1 MSLEQK
7 KKDLIIQRIY
17 STLIAILLSIGMC
30 ACLLDI
36 FGIGFQPRDAFKG
49 GYRGG
54 LLYLWNSFADLKGNM
69 DYTLIDK
76 FKFAGE
82 SGGLFITITAILL
95 FLMSLIVLKSRRY
108 APFLIYVVPVVI
120 LPFVVKLGPQASSIL
135 ILSSG
140 ILIGILRIKFRDNM
154 SIWQFVSVGLIAVM
168 VFVISDASLVKGKL
182 YNPPVSADLN
192 KRLEEKV
199 KTLRYG
205 ENPLGEGKL
214 NKKSRDKITG
224 SAMEITMTKPE
235 TMYLRGYVGDKYN
248 QGKWEN
254 LPAREYYHKLPLT
267 ESLKGFDFNPLT
279 QLSRVA
285 MLENAS
291 SKSPETSDK
300 ASASKSASNSKENS
314 TPDKKAKP
322 TSESKSNSEL
332 KSNSASKSN
341 QIEIRNKDASSLYV
355 YHPYEIKEFDS
366 IKNVKNWGDSFLT
379 GEKFNG
385 AKNYKYDAIDG
396 QTKKWTESYGKLFT
410 MEDVSKDE
418 AKSQLDRYFVAES
431 YSNVDIYEKYIE
443 LSTNDVLAL
452 QPILGEPKDPKR
464 EHMGYKDAINR
475 VQSYF
480 RDNAVYTEKGGA
492 EKTNAEFV
500 KSFLEAPKGFDSQ
513 FASIATLMFRYY
525 GIPARY
531 VEGYVVGHD
540 DVSKMKAN
548 KPYDLPR
555 KNAHA
560 WTELYVDGYGWV
572 PVEVTEKF
580 AEMVSQPDLEKGL
593 ENDTTLNPYDKPD
606 PPERPNKN
614 NQDEDYSSLQQTNY
628 LPLWIALFIL
638 ALVLAFVL
646 YKIILICLGKLSW
659 HRAFKQEDV
668 NSGISAI
675 YQYISLKNFC
685 PTEKAVEIGNRASYS
700 LRRCDEGERAYMLR
714 LLRELKRESRAK
726 MFSKFKRN

>member
-7 KKDLIIQRIY
+7 KKDLVIQRIY
-17 STLIAILLSIGMC
+17 SIFIAILLSVGTC

-36 FGIGFQPRDAFKG
+36 FGIGFQSKDAFKG

-82 SGGLFITITAILL
+82 SGGLFITITALLL
-95 FLMSLIVLKSRRY
+95 FLISLLLIKSRRY
-108 APFLIYVVPVVI
+108 TPFLIYVIPILI
-120 LPFVVKLGPQASSIL
+120 LPFVVKLGPQVSSIL

-140 ILIGILRIKFRDNM
+140 IILGILRIKFKDNM
-154 SIWQFVSVGLIAVM
+154 SIWQFVSVGLIALL
-168 VFVISDASLVKGKL
+168 VFVISDASLIKGQIYK
-182 YNPPVSADLN
+182 PAISSEIN
-192 KRLEEKV
+192 KKIEEKV
-199 KTLRYG
+199 KHLRYG
-205 ENPLGEGKL
+205 ENPLGEGQL
-214 NKKSRDKITG
+214 NKKNRDKISG
-224 SAMEITMTKPE
+224 SAMEITMAKPE

-267 ESLKGFDFNPLT
+267 EGLKNFDFSPLT
-279 QLSRVA
+279 QLSNVA
-285 MLENAS
+285 MLENTSSESSEVSDKNAE
-291 SKSPETSDK
+291 SKSK
-300 ASASKSASNSKENS
+300 SKTNSNSK
-314 TPDKKAKP
+314 
-322 TSESKSNSEL
+322 SKSKPKTNSD
-332 KSNSASKSN
+332 SNSISN
-341 QIEIRNKDASSLYV
+341 EIKISNKDASSLYI
-355 YHPYEIKEFDS
+355 YHPYELEEYDS
-366 IKNVKNWGDSFLT
+366 IDDIKNWGDSFLT
-379 GEKFNG
+379 SENCKG
-385 AKNYKYDAIDG
+385 AKNYKYNVVDG
-396 QTKKWTESYGKLFT
+396 QTKKWTENYGKLFM
-410 MEDVSKDE
+410 MEDVSSGE
-418 AKSQLDRYFVAES
+418 AKSRVDKYFVAES

-464 EHMGYKDAINR
+464 EHMGYKEAINW

-480 RDNAVYTEKGGA
+480 KDNAIYTEKGGTQK
-492 EKTNAEFV
+492 ENAEFV

-513 FASIATLMFRYY
+513 FATIATLMFRYY

-548 KPYDLPR
+548 KPYELPLE
-555 KNAHA
+555 NAHA
-560 WTELYVDGYGWV
+560 WTEIYVDGYGWV

-593 ENDTTLNPYDKPD
+593 ENDTTLNPYDKPN

-614 NQDEDYSSLQQTNY
+614 KREDDYSSLQQTDY
-628 LPLWIALFIL
+628 LLVWITLLILAIALVFIL
-638 ALVLAFVL
+638 YKLA
-646 YKIILICLGKLSW
+646 IICLAKIFW
-659 HRAFKQEDV
+659 QKTFKQDDV

-675 YQYISLKNFC
+675 YQYMHLEKFK

-700 LRRCDEGERAYMLR
+700 LRECDEGERDYMLK
-714 LLRELKRESRAK
+714 LLKEMKRESRK
-726 MFSKFKRN
+726 NRISRFKGKFKS

>member
-7 KKDLIIQRIY
+7 KKGLIIQRVY
-17 STLIAILLSIGMC
+17 SIFIAILLSVGTC

-36 FGIGFQPRDAFKG
+36 FGIGFQPKDVFKG

-82 SGGLFITITAILL
+82 SGGLFITITVLLL
-95 FLMSLIVLKSRRY
+95 FLISLLVIKSRRY
-108 APFLIYVVPVVI
+108 TPFIIYVIPVLI

-140 ILIGILRIKFRDNM
+140 IILGILRIKFKDNM
-154 SIWQFVSVGLIAVM
+154 SIWQFVSVGLISLL
-168 VFVISDASLVKGKL
+168 VFAISDASLIKSQIYKPAL
-182 YNPPVSADLN
+182 SSEIN
-192 KRLEEKV
+192 KKIEEKV
-199 KTLRYG
+199 KFLRYG
-205 ENPLGEGKL
+205 ENPLGEGQL
-214 NKKSRDKITG
+214 NKKSRDKISG
-224 SAMEITMTKPE
+224 SAMEITMAKPE

-254 LPAREYYHKLPLT
+254 LPPKEYYQKLPLT
-267 ESLKGFDFNPLT
+267 ESLKRFDFNPLT
-279 QLSRVA
+279 QISRVV
-285 MLENAS
+285 MIENA
-291 SKSPETSDK
+291 E
-300 ASASKSASNSKENS
+300 
-314 TPDKKAKP
+314 
-322 TSESKSNSEL
+322 
-332 KSNSASKSN
+332 SKSN
-341 QIEIRNKDASSLYV
+341 QIKIKNKDASSLYI
-355 YHPYEIKEFDS
+355 YHPYELKEYDS
-366 IKNVKNWGDSFLT
+366 IEDIKNWGDSFLT
-379 GEKFNG
+379 SEKSAG
-385 AKNYKYDAIDG
+385 AKNYKYDVADG
-396 QTKKWTESYGKLFT
+396 QTRKWTESYGKLFT
-410 MEDVSKDE
+410 MEDESSDE
-418 AKSQLDRYFVAES
+418 VKSQLDKYFVAES

-480 RDNAVYTEKGGA
+480 KDNAVYTEKGGV
-492 EKTNAEFV
+492 EKANAEFV
-500 KSFLEAPKGFDSQ
+500 KSFLAAPKGFDSQ

-531 VEGYVVGHD
+531 VEGYVVSHD
-540 DVSKMKAN
+540 DVSKMRAN
-548 KPYDLPR
+548 KPYELPL

-560 WTELYVDGYGWV
+560 WTEIYVDGYGWV

-593 ENDTTLNPYDKPD
+593 ENDTTLNPYDKPN

-638 ALVLAFVL
+638 TLVLAFII

-675 YQYISLKNFC
+675 YQYLSLKNFC
-685 PTEKAVEIGNRASYS
+685 PTEKAVEIGNKASYS
-700 LRRCDEGERAYMLR
+700 LSRCDEGERDYMLR

-726 MFSKFKRN
+726 MFSRFIRNKKMESKG

>member
-7 KKDLIIQRIY
+7 KKDLIIQRVY
-17 STLIAILLSIGMC
+17 STAIAILLSVGMC

-76 FKFAGE
+76 FKFASE

-95 FLMSLIVLKSRRY
+95 FLMSLLVLKSRRY
-108 APFLIYVVPVVI
+108 APFLIYVIPVLT
-120 LPFVVKLGPQASSIL
+120 LPFFVKLGPQASSLL
-135 ILSSG
+135 ILGSG
-140 ILIGILRIKFRDNM
+140 IILGILRIKFKDNM
-154 SIWQFVSVGLIAVM
+154 SIWQFISVGLISLL
-168 VFVISDASLVKGKL
+168 VFAISDASLIKAQIYK
-182 YNPPVSADLN
+182 PDLSSEIN
-192 KRLEEKV
+192 KKIEEKV
-199 KTLRYG
+199 KFLRYG
-205 ENPLGEGKL
+205 ENPLGEGQL
-214 NKKSRDKITG
+214 NKKSRDKISG
-224 SAMEITMTKPE
+224 SAMEITMAKPE

-254 LPAREYYHKLPLT
+254 LPAREYYQKLPLT
-267 ESLKGFDFNPLT
+267 ESLKRFDFNPLT
-279 QLSRVA
+279 QISRVA
-285 MLENAS
+285 MIENA
-291 SKSPETSDK
+291 E
-300 ASASKSASNSKENS
+300 
-314 TPDKKAKP
+314 
-322 TSESKSNSEL
+322 
-332 KSNSASKSN
+332 SKSN
-341 QIEIRNKDASSLYV
+341 QIKIKNKDASSLYI
-355 YHPYEIKEFDS
+355 YHPYELKEYDS
-366 IKNVKNWGDSFLT
+366 IEDIKNWGDSFLT
-379 GEKFNG
+379 SEKFAG
-385 AKNYKYDAIDG
+385 AKNYKYDVADG
-396 QTKKWTESYGKLFT
+396 QTRKWTDSYGKLFT
-410 MEDVSKDE
+410 MEDESSDE
-418 AKSQLDRYFVAES
+418 VKSQLDKYFVAES

-464 EHMGYKDAINR
+464 EHMGYKEAINR
-475 VQSYF
+475 VQNYF
-480 RDNAVYTEKGGA
+480 KDNAIYTEKGGTQK
-492 EKTNAEFV
+492 ENAEFV

-513 FASIATLMFRYY
+513 FATIATLMFRYY

-531 VEGYVVGHD
+531 VEGYVVSHD
-540 DVSKMKAN
+540 DVSKMRAN
-548 KPYDLPR
+548 KPYELPL
-555 KNAHA
+555 KNSHA
-560 WTELYVDGYGWV
+560 WTEIYVDGYGWV

-593 ENDTTLNPYDKPD
+593 ENDTTLNPYDKPN

-638 ALVLAFVL
+638 ALVLAFIL

-675 YQYISLKNFC
+675 YQYLSLKNFC
-685 PTEKAVEIGNRASYS
+685 PTEKAVEIGNKASYS
-700 LRRCDEGERAYMLR
+700 LNNCNEEERAYMLQ
-714 LLRELKRESRAK
+714 LLKQLKTDRRK
-726 MFSKFKRN
+726 NNVLNFINRFRIKR

>member
-17 STLIAILLSIGMC
+17 STAIAILLSVGMC

-76 FKFAGE
+76 FKFASE

-95 FLMSLIVLKSRRY
+95 FLMSLLVLKSRRY

-120 LPFVVKLGPQASSIL
+120 LPFVVKLGPQAVSIL

-140 ILIGILRIKFRDNM
+140 IILGILRIKFKDNM
-154 SIWQFVSVGLIAVM
+154 SIWQFVSVGLIALL
-168 VFVISDASLVKGKL
+168 VFAISDASLVKGKL
-182 YNPPVSADLN
+182 YSTPVSADLN

-214 NKKSRDKITG
+214 NRKSRDKISG

-267 ESLKGFDFNPLT
+267 ESLKDFDFNPLT

-285 MLENAS
+285 MVENAGSES
-291 SKSPETSDK
+291 SEQSDK
-300 ASASKSASNSKENS
+300 ASASKSAPNSKANS
-314 TPDKKAKP
+314 PSDKKAKSN
-322 TSESKSNSEL
+322 SESKSNSGT
-332 KSNSASKSN
+332 KSN

-366 IKNVKNWGDSFLT
+366 IKDIKNWGDSFLT

-410 MEDVSKDE
+410 MEDVSKNE
-418 AKSQLDRYFVAES
+418 VKSQLDKYFVAES

-548 KPYDLPR
+548 KPYDLPL

-560 WTELYVDGYGWV
+560 WTEIYVDGYGWV

-580 AEMVSQPDLEKGL
+580 AEMVSQPDMEKGL

-646 YKIILICLGKLSW
+646 YKIVLICLGKLSW

-685 PTEKAVEIGNRASYS
+685 PTEKAVEIGNKASYS
-700 LRRCDEGERAYMLR
+700 LRECDEGERAYMLR

-726 MFSKFKRN
+726 MFARFKRN

>member
-1 MSLEQK
+1 MAKILNQK
-7 KKDLIIQRIY
+7 
-17 STLIAILLSIGMC
+17 
-30 ACLLDI
+30 
-36 FGIGFQPRDAFKG
+36 
-49 GYRGG
+49 
-54 LLYLWNSFADLKGNM
+54 N
-69 DYTLIDK
+69 
-76 FKFAGE
+76 
-82 SGGLFITITAILL
+82 
-95 FLMSLIVLKSRRY
+95 
-108 APFLIYVVPVVI
+108 
-120 LPFVVKLGPQASSIL
+120 
-135 ILSSG
+135 
-140 ILIGILRIKFRDNM
+140 
-154 SIWQFVSVGLIAVM
+154 
-168 VFVISDASLVKGKL
+168 
-182 YNPPVSADLN
+182 
-192 KRLEEKV
+192 
-199 KTLRYG
+199 
-205 ENPLGEGKL
+205 
-214 NKKSRDKITG
+214 RDKITG

-254 LPAREYYHKLPLT
+254 LSAREYYHKIPLT
-267 ESLKGFDFNPLT
+267 ESLMTLNFNPLT

-285 MLENAS
+285 ILENDES
-291 SKSPETSDK
+291 ELSEQSDK
-300 ASASKSASNSKENS
+300 S
-314 TPDKKAKP
+314 
-322 TSESKSNSEL
+322 
-332 KSNSASKSN
+332 SASKSN

-366 IKNVKNWGDSFLT
+366 IKDVKNWGDSFLT

-418 AKSQLDRYFVAES
+418 VKSQLDKYFVAES

-548 KPYDLPR
+548 KPYDLPL

-560 WTELYVDGYGWV
+560 WTEIYVDGYGWV

-580 AEMVSQPDLEKGL
+580 AEMVSQPDMEKGL

-646 YKIILICLGKLSW
+646 YKIVLICLGKLSW

-685 PTEKAVEIGNRASYS
+685 PTEKAVEIGNKASYS
-700 LRRCDEGERAYMLR
+700 LRECDEGERAYMLR

-726 MFSKFKRN
+726 MFARFKRS

>member
-7 KKDLIIQRIY
+7 KKGLIIQRVY
-17 STLIAILLSIGMC
+17 SIFIAILLSVGTC

-36 FGIGFQPRDAFKG
+36 FGIGFQPKDVFKG

-82 SGGLFITITAILL
+82 SGGLFITITALLL
-95 FLMSLIVLKSRRY
+95 FLISLLVIKSRRY
-108 APFLIYVVPVVI
+108 TPFIIYVIPVLI

-140 ILIGILRIKFRDNM
+140 IILGILRIKFKDNM
-154 SIWQFVSVGLIAVM
+154 SIWQFVSVGLISLL
-168 VFVISDASLVKGKL
+168 VFAISDASLIKSQIYKPAL
-182 YNPPVSADLN
+182 SSEIN
-192 KRLEEKV
+192 KKIEEKV
-199 KTLRYG
+199 KFLRYG
-205 ENPLGEGKL
+205 ENPLGEGQL
-214 NKKSRDKITG
+214 NKKSRDKISG
-224 SAMEITMTKPE
+224 SAMEITMAKPE

-254 LPAREYYHKLPLT
+254 LPPKEYYQKLPLI
-267 ESLKGFDFNPLT
+267 ESLKRFDFNPLT
-279 QLSRVA
+279 QISRVV
-285 MLENAS
+285 MIENA
-291 SKSPETSDK
+291 E
-300 ASASKSASNSKENS
+300 
-314 TPDKKAKP
+314 
-322 TSESKSNSEL
+322 
-332 KSNSASKSN
+332 SKSN
-341 QIEIRNKDASSLYV
+341 QIKIKNKDASSLYI
-355 YHPYEIKEFDS
+355 YHPYELKEYDS
-366 IKNVKNWGDSFLT
+366 IEDIKNWGDSFLT
-379 GEKFNG
+379 SEKSAG
-385 AKNYKYDAIDG
+385 AKNYKYDVADG
-396 QTKKWTESYGKLFT
+396 QTRKWTESYGKLFT
-410 MEDVSKDE
+410 MEDEYSDE
-418 AKSQLDRYFVAES
+418 VKSQLDKYFVAES

-480 RDNAVYTEKGGA
+480 KDNAVYTEKGGV
-492 EKTNAEFV
+492 EKANAEFV
-500 KSFLEAPKGFDSQ
+500 KSFLAAPKGFDSQ

-531 VEGYVVGHD
+531 VEGYVVSHD
-540 DVSKMKAN
+540 DVSKMRAN
-548 KPYDLPR
+548 KPYELPL

-560 WTELYVDGYGWV
+560 WTEIYVDGYGWV

-593 ENDTTLNPYDKPD
+593 ENDTTLNPYDKPN

-638 ALVLAFVL
+638 TLVLAFII

-675 YQYISLKNFC
+675 YQYLSLKNFC
-685 PTEKAVEIGNRASYS
+685 PTEKAVEIGNKASYS
-700 LRRCDEGERAYMLR
+700 LSRCDEGERDYMLR

-726 MFSKFKRN
+726 MFSRFIRNKKMESKG

>member
-7 KKDLIIQRIY
+7 KKGLIIQRVY
-17 STLIAILLSIGMC
+17 SIFIAILLSVGTC

-36 FGIGFQPRDAFKG
+36 FGIGFQPKDVFKG

-82 SGGLFITITAILL
+82 SGGLFITITALLL
-95 FLMSLIVLKSRRY
+95 FLISLLVIKSRRY
-108 APFLIYVVPVVI
+108 TPFIIYVIPVLI

-140 ILIGILRIKFRDNM
+140 IILGILRIKFKDNM
-154 SIWQFVSVGLIAVM
+154 SIWQFVSVGLISLL
-168 VFVISDASLVKGKL
+168 VFAISDASLIKSQIYKPAL
-182 YNPPVSADLN
+182 SSEIN
-192 KRLEEKV
+192 KKIEEKV
-199 KTLRYG
+199 KFLRYG
-205 ENPLGEGKL
+205 ENPLGEGQL
-214 NKKSRDKITG
+214 NKKSRDKISG
-224 SAMEITMTKPE
+224 SAMEITMAKPE

-254 LPAREYYHKLPLT
+254 LPAREYYQKLPLT
-267 ESLKGFDFNPLT
+267 ESLKRFDFNPLT
-279 QLSRVA
+279 QISRVV
-285 MLENAS
+285 MIENA
-291 SKSPETSDK
+291 E
-300 ASASKSASNSKENS
+300 
-314 TPDKKAKP
+314 
-322 TSESKSNSEL
+322 
-332 KSNSASKSN
+332 SKSN
-341 QIEIRNKDASSLYV
+341 QIKIKNKDASSLYI
-355 YHPYEIKEFDS
+355 YHPYELKEYDS
-366 IKNVKNWGDSFLT
+366 IEDIKNWGDSFLT
-379 GEKFNG
+379 SEKSAG
-385 AKNYKYDAIDG
+385 AKNYKYDVADG
-396 QTKKWTESYGKLFT
+396 QTRKWTESYGKLFT
-410 MEDVSKDE
+410 MEDESSDE
-418 AKSQLDRYFVAES
+418 VKSQLDKYFVAES

-480 RDNAVYTEKGGA
+480 KDNAVYTEKGGV
-492 EKTNAEFV
+492 EKANAEFV
-500 KSFLEAPKGFDSQ
+500 KSFLAAPKGFDSQ

-531 VEGYVVGHD
+531 VEGYVVSHD
-540 DVSKMKAN
+540 DVSKMRAN
-548 KPYDLPR
+548 KPYELPL

-560 WTELYVDGYGWV
+560 WTEIYVDGYGWV

-593 ENDTTLNPYDKPD
+593 ENDTTLNPYDKPN

-614 NQDEDYSSLQQTNY
+614 NQDEDYSSLQQMNY

-638 ALVLAFVL
+638 ALVLAFII

-675 YQYISLKNFC
+675 YQYLSLKNFC
-685 PTEKAVEIGNRASYS
+685 PTEKAVEIGNKASYS
-700 LRRCDEGERAYMLR
+700 LSRCDEGERDYMLR

-726 MFSKFKRN
+726 MFSRFIRNKKMESKG

>member
-17 STLIAILLSIGMC
+17 STAIAILLSVGMC

-76 FKFAGE
+76 FKFASE

-95 FLMSLIVLKSRRY
+95 FLMSLLVLKSRRY

-120 LPFVVKLGPQASSIL
+120 LPFVVKLGPQAVSIL

-140 ILIGILRIKFRDNM
+140 IILGILRIKFKDNM
-154 SIWQFVSVGLIAVM
+154 SIWQFVSVGLIALL
-168 VFVISDASLVKGKL
+168 VFAISDASLVKGKL
-182 YNPPVSADLN
+182 YSRPVSADLN

-214 NKKSRDKITG
+214 NKKSRDKISG

-267 ESLKGFDFNPLT
+267 ESLKDFDFNPLT

-285 MLENAS
+285 MVENAGSES
-291 SKSPETSDK
+291 SEQSDK
-300 ASASKSASNSKENS
+300 A
-314 TPDKKAKP
+314 
-322 TSESKSNSEL
+322 
-332 KSNSASKSN
+332 SASKSN

-355 YHPYEIKEFDS
+355 YHPYEIKDFDS
-366 IKNVKNWGDSFLT
+366 IKDVKNWGDSFLT

-418 AKSQLDRYFVAES
+418 VKSQLDKYFVAES

-548 KPYDLPR
+548 KPYDLPL

-560 WTELYVDGYGWV
+560 WTEIYVDGYGWV

-580 AEMVSQPDLEKGL
+580 AEMVSQPDMEKGL

-628 LPLWIALFIL
+628 LPMWIALFIL
-638 ALVLAFVL
+638 VLVLAFVL
-646 YKIILICLGKLSW
+646 YKIILICLGRLSW

-675 YQYISLKNFC
+675 YQYISLKNLR
-685 PTEKAVEIGNRASYS
+685 PTEKAVEIGNKASYS
-700 LRRCDEGERAYMLR
+700 LRECDEGERAYMLR

-726 MFSKFKRN
+726 MFARFKRN

>member
-7 KKDLIIQRIY
+7 KKDLIIQRVY
-17 STLIAILLSIGMC
+17 STAIAILLSVGMC

-76 FKFAGE
+76 FKFASE

-95 FLMSLIVLKSRRY
+95 FIMSLLVLKSRRY
-108 APFLIYVVPVVI
+108 VPFLIYVVPVVI
-120 LPFVVKLGPQASSIL
+120 LPFVVKLGPQPISIL

-140 ILIGILRIKFRDNM
+140 IVLGILRIKFKDNM
-154 SIWQFVSVGLIAVM
+154 SIWQFISVGLIVLM
-168 VFVISDASLVKGKL
+168 VFVISDASLVKSKL
-182 YNPPVSADLN
+182 YSTPVSADLN
-192 KRLEEKV
+192 KRLEQKV

-214 NKKSRDKITG
+214 NKKSRDKISG

-235 TMYLRGYVGDKYN
+235 TMYLRGYVGEKYN

-285 MLENAS
+285 ILESAGS
-291 SKSPETSDK
+291 EVSEQSDK
-300 ASASKSASNSKENS
+300 ASASKSAPNSKTSS
-314 TPDKKAKP
+314 TSDKK
-322 TSESKSNSEL
+322 SKSNSE
-332 KSNSASKSN
+332 SKPN
-341 QIEIRNKDASSLYV
+341 QIEVRNKDASSLYV
-355 YHPYEIKEFDS
+355 YHPYEIKDFDS
-366 IKNVKNWGDSFLT
+366 IENIKNWGDSFLT

-385 AKNYKYDAIDG
+385 AKNYKFEATDG

-410 MEDVSKDE
+410 MEDVSQDE
-418 AKSQLDRYFVAES
+418 VKSQLDKYFVAES

-480 RDNAVYTEKGGA
+480 KDNAVYTEKGGA

-500 KSFLEAPKGFDSQ
+500 KSFLAAPKGFDSQ

-540 DVSKMKAN
+540 DVSKMIAS
-548 KPYDLPR
+548 KPYDLPL

-560 WTELYVDGYGWV
+560 WTEIYVDGYGWV

-646 YKIILICLGKLSW
+646 YKIILICLGKLNW

-675 YQYISLKNFC
+675 YQYISLKNLR
-685 PTEKAVEIGNRASYS
+685 PTEKAVEIGNKASYS
-700 LRRCDEGERAYMLR
+700 LRECDEGERTYMLR

>member
-17 STLIAILLSIGMC
+17 STAIASLLSVGMC

-95 FLMSLIVLKSRRY
+95 FLMSLLVLKSRRY
-108 APFLIYVVPVVI
+108 TPFLIYVVPVVI

-140 ILIGILRIKFRDNM
+140 ILLGILRIKFRDNM

-168 VFVISDASLVKGKL
+168 VFAISDASLVKGKL
-182 YNPPVSADLN
+182 YNPPVSAALN

-214 NKKSRDKITG
+214 NKKSRDKISG

-267 ESLKGFDFNPLT
+267 ESLKNFDFNPLT

-291 SKSPETSDK
+291 SKS
-300 ASASKSASNSKENS
+300 NR
-314 TPDKKAKP
+314 
-322 TSESKSNSEL
+322 
-332 KSNSASKSN
+332 
-341 QIEIRNKDASSLYV
+341 IEIRNKDASSRYV
-355 YHPYEIKEFDS
+355 YHPYEIKDFDS
-366 IKNVKNWGDSFLT
+366 IKDIKNWGDSFLT
-379 GEKFNG
+379 GEKFSG

-410 MEDVSKDE
+410 MEDVSQDE
-418 AKSQLDRYFVAES
+418 VKSQLDKYFVAES
-431 YSNVDIYEKYIE
+431 YSNVDIYDKYIE

-480 RDNAVYTEKGGA
+480 RDNAVYTEKGGV

-500 KSFLEAPKGFDSQ
+500 KSFLAAPKGFDSQ
-513 FASIATLMFRYY
+513 FASVATLMFRYY

-540 DVSKMKAN
+540 DVSKMRAN
-548 KPYDLPR
+548 KPYGLPL

-560 WTELYVDGYGWV
+560 WTEIYVDGYGWV

-580 AEMVSQPDLEKGL
+580 AEMLSQPDMEKGL

-628 LPLWIALFIL
+628 LPLWITLFIL
-638 ALVLAFVL
+638 VLVLAFVL
-646 YKIILICLGKLSW
+646 YKIVLICLAKLSW

-675 YQYISLKNFC
+675 YQYISLKNF
-685 PTEKAVEIGNRASYS
+685 PLTEKAVEIGNKASYS
-700 LRRCDEGERAYMLR
+700 LRRCDEGERTYMLR

-726 MFSKFKRN
+726 MFSRFKRS